1 MTSTLFVEEIKG
13 RTTGTNANKVIVP
26 SGQTL
31 EVPTVT
37 GNPSFTGGLK
47 VNTVQDTTG
56 TTAMTIGSSGVV
68 SKPATPRLSVWLYT
82 GMTIATA
89 TYTKVQLNGTDLISG
104 GMTGFTHANTYSKF
118 TASTAG
124 DYFVSGSMRWY
135 TNSGIAGSRLNI
147 YKNGSMVMESFSN
160 SLAYYEQLHCSTIIT
175 LAANDYIELV
185 VYQASGGDVSLAAG
199 KYVNMKA
206 FLVA

>member
-1 MTSTLFVEEIKG
+1 MSKLFVDEIEG
-13 RTTGTNANKVIVP
+13 NTGSTVTVP
-26 SGQTL
+26 TGQTL
-31 EVPTVT
+31 AVAANQTIGGTLAVT
-37 GNPSFTGGLK
+37 GASTL
-47 VNTVQDTTG
+47 T
-56 TTAMTIGSSGVV
+56 GVV
-68 SKPATPRLSVWLYT
+68 SKPATPRLSVYLYT

-118 TASTAG
+118 IASTAG

-135 TNSGIAGSRLNI
+135 TNSGVAGSRLNI

-175 LAANDYIELV
+175 LAANDYLELV
-185 VYQASGGDVSLAAG
+185 VYQGSGSNQSLAAG

>member
-1 MTSTLFVEEIKG
+1 MSKIFVDEIEGNTGSTV
-13 RTTGTNANKVIVP
+13 TVP
-26 SGQTL
+26 TGQTL
-31 EVPTVT
+31 AVAANQTIGGTLAVT
-37 GNPSFTGGLK
+37 GASTL
-47 VNTVQDTTG
+47 T
-56 TTAMTIGSSGVV
+56 GVV

-82 GMTIATA
+82 AMTIAHD

-135 TNSGIAGSRLNI
+135 TNSGVAGSRLNI

-175 LAANDYIELV
+175 LAANDYLELV
-185 VYQASGGDVSLAAG
+185 VYQGSGSNQSLAAG

>member
-1 MTSTLFVEEIKG
+1 MTSTLFVEELKG
-13 RTTGTNANKVIVP
+13 RTSGTNANKVIIP

-31 EVPTVT
+31 TVASNQTIGGTLSVT
-37 GNPSFTGGLK
+37 GASTL
-47 VNTVQDTTG
+47 T
-56 TTAMTIGSSGVV
+56 GVV
-68 SKPATPRLSVWLYT
+68 SKPATPRLSVYLYT

-135 TNSGIAGSRLNI
+135 TNTAIAGSRLNI